1 VMTPSDQQTS
11 WGSGSLTLK
20 ADAWPEETIPKNPQV
35 SYYRARYYDSGP
47 GRFLSEDPMD
57 FGVELTFTITSRIT
71 RTFLL
76 IPLAY
81 GTVSPEL
88 TVTI

>member
-1 VMTPSDQQTS
+1 MEDRQQNRPT
-11 WGSGSLTLK
+11 
-20 ADAWPEETIPKNPQV
+20 ARENDPETGLY
-35 SYYRARYYDSGP
+35 YYRARYYDSGP